1 MCRLDRADGGAGVR
15 AQSKAFKGRQFT
27 AEVILWAV
35 RWYLMVPISYRN
47 LELML
52 LDRGVTVDHTT
63 LFRWIQA
70 YAPEL
75 EKRIRPHLRACNGS
89 WRVDET
95 SYEDGCVK
103 PVLFSAGR
111 HRPFSRVLAF
121 LGAEVELRAARVPS
135 PTSYPAGRCPRHD
148 PLFGSEELRGERR
161 HSTSAALSSSPRLVT
176 AAAPSAPPGQSRPA
190 VLVRSVYLRSPV
202 LRRPVPLPPCYCK

>member
-1 MCRLDRADGGAGVR
+1 MDGQASVLVRYQGLLPDLFREGQGVVAEGVLEPSGTFRAD
-15 AQSKAFKGRQFT
+15 
-27 AEVILWAV
+27 
-35 RWYLMVPISYRN
+35 
-47 LELML
+47 
-52 LDRGVTVDHTT
+52 TVLAKH
-63 LFRWIQA
+63 
-70 YAPEL
+70 
-75 EKRIRPHLRACNGS
+75 
-89 WRVDET
+89 DET

-161 HSTSAALSSSPRLVT
+161 HSTSAALSGSPR
-176 AAAPSAPPGQSRPA
+176 
-190 VLVRSVYLRSPV
+190 
-202 LRRPVPLPPCYCK
+202 